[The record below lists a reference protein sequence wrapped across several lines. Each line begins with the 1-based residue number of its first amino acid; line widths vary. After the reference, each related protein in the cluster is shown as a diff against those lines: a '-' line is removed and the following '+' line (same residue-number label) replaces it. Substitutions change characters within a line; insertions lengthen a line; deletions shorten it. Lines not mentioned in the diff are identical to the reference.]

1 MLTQG
6 TILQSRYQ
14 IIQRIGG
21 GGMGDVY
28 LAYDLR
34 LGNQVVVKENRGGDP
49 QLFYTEA
56 TLLATLHHP
65 NLPRVI
71 DHFVEAA
78 TGAQYLVM
86 DYIAGQN
93 LEQIVQARGP
103 LREQDALAWLNQI
116 LDAVKY
122 LHANRIIHR
131 DIKPQNIII
140 TPDGRAMLVDFGIAK
155 VIRPGQPTYSAA
167 HGIGSPGYAPLEQYT
182 GGTDER
188 SDVYAL
194 GATLYFALTGI
205 EPPPAPD
212 RANGVPLEPIRARNA
227 SVSPNTE
234 QVIANAAAVV
244 KSQRYQSVEALQ
256 RALYASAPP
265 LQSTAPIQPTRAPS
279 LAPTVPAQPRV
290 PPWVWA
296 VGGAGALLFIGLVL
310 WGLFTLMMPPAPTP
324 APTAVAKATPAATL
338 APPTA
343 VPPSATPLIIVV
355 TATPVPPTPTPRLPT
370 VTPSPTGL
378 PTRITDARGIP
389 MVLVPAGEFTM
400 GSDPDV
406 ALAECKKLYSG
417 DCKREWF
424 EDEYPPHTVT
434 LSAFYIDQYEVTNA
448 QYKKCVDAG
457 KCSRPSESKSY
468 TRSSYYGNSQ
478 FDNYPVIYVNWE
490 QAKTYCEWRG
500 SNTRL
505 PTEAEW
511 EKAARG
517 TDGRL
522 YPWGNTFDG
531 GRVNFCDRNCTLD
544 WANKE
549 YDDGYAD
556 TAPVGSYP
564 GGASLYGALDMA
576 GNVWEWVADWYNEK
590 YYASSP
596 RNNPTGPSSGEYR
609 VVRGGAWSS
618 LGDLVRAA
626 NRIRY
631 RPSDTLNHVG
641 FRCARSP

>member
-1 MLTQG
+1 VIRNTQYKRLLYQEQVMLTQG

-194 GATLYFALTGI
+194 GATFYFALTGI

-290 PPWVWA
+290 PPWAWA

-310 WGLFTLMMPPAPTP
+310 WGLFMLMMPPAPTP

-338 APPTA
+338 APPT
-343 VPPSATPLIIVV
+343 VTP
-355 TATPVPPTPTPRLPT
+355 TATPT
-370 VTPSPTGL
+370 VTPTATPTSSPVPTLRL
-378 PTRITDARGIP
+378 P
-389 MVLVPAGEFTM
+389 
-400 GSDPDV
+400 
-406 ALAECKKLYSG
+406 ALAGTPVPQPTAAILPE
-417 DCKREWF
+417 
-424 EDEYPPHTVT
+424 
-434 LSAFYIDQYEVTNA
+434 NA
-448 QYKKCVDAG
+448 D
-457 KCSRPSESKSY
+457 
-468 TRSSYYGNSQ
+468 
-478 FDNYPVIYVNWE
+478 
-490 QAKTYCEWRG
+490 
-500 SNTRL
+500 
-505 PTEAEW
+505 
-511 EKAARG
+511 
-517 TDGRL
+517 
-522 YPWGNTFDG
+522 
-531 GRVNFCDRNCTLD
+531 
-544 WANKE
+544 
-549 YDDGYAD
+549 
-556 TAPVGSYP
+556 
-564 GGASLYGALDMA
+564 
-576 GNVWEWVADWYNEK
+576 
-590 YYASSP
+590 
-596 RNNPTGPSSGEYR
+596 R
-609 VVRGGAWSS
+609 VVQLARWGKGTINQVAWSPDSKQLAIASS
-618 LGDLVRAA
+618 LGIYFYDAQTGQEIRLIETNSWVRSVAFA
-626 NRIRY
+626 PDGRTLASGADDNFLPSISDVGRNRRWA
-631 RPSDTLNHVG
+631 DAG
-641 FRCARSP
+641 FGGG